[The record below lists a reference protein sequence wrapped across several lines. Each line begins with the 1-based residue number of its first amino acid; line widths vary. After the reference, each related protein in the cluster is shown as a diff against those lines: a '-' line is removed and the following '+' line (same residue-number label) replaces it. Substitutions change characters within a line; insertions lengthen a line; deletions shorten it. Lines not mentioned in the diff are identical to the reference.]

1 MDLILD
7 YADRYALDSVWA
19 ALVPV
24 SAFADSFNRT
34 LLDASTASLNA
45 SSRPILLAD
54 PAASTW
60 SHIVSH
66 FPHPPLPADLLSP
79 AVATLPA
86 VSAWPRDYWPRQFL
100 SLAAITL
107 LGIHLLYFIFA
118 YLSYR
123 FIFNH
128 DMMKHPKFLKDQVRL
143 EIISSLKAFPLMTLL
158 TLPFFM
164 LEVKGYSK
172 MYNDV
177 NEYGWGYLI
186 FSIFL

>member
-1 MDLILD
+1 MVVLCQKWWS
-7 YADRYALDSVWA
+7 DRS
-19 ALVPV
+19 PH
-24 SAFADSFNRT
+24 
-34 LLDASTASLNA
+34 
-45 SSRPILLAD
+45 RPQYLGRK
-54 PAASTW
+54 
-60 SHIVSH
+60 
-66 FPHPPLPADLLSP
+66 
-79 AVATLPA
+79 TLPIKRA
-86 VSAWPRDYWPRQFL
+86 DAEPLTRRDIQYD
-100 SLAAITL
+100 
-107 LGIHLLYFIFA
+107 LLYFIFA

-177 NEYGWGYLI
+177 SEYGWGYLV
-186 FSIFL
+186 FSVFL